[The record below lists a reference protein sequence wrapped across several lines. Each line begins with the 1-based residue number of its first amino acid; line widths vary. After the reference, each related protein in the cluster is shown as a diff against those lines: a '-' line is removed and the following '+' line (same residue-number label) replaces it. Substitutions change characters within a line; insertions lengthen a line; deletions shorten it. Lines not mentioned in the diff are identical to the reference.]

1 MRGEAPGHPLG
12 SAPRHQRAAGC
23 GTRFTSAVASTT
35 PPAPKAFG
43 EEGKVFKG
51 LTKPAHLTSPF
62 PQGALDTQL
71 LLVALPCPPRS
82 ACPQD
87 PCPSL
92 TDRPQPRQPG
102 WGKELGWLRAA
113 EQQEPGLGRTFLE
126 ILKEAATTGGAEP
139 GPHRSPKPGC
149 CRAAGMARGAA
160 TLPPALCGHRVH
172 QAHPASGTP
181 NNALLGAG
189 KHR

>member
-12 SAPRHQRAAGC
+12 SAPHTSEVLDAEPNSPPLWLPHHQPQRPLE
-23 GTRFTSAVASTT
+23 RRERSY
-35 PPAPKAFG
+35 
-43 EEGKVFKG
+43 KG
-51 LTKPAHLTSPF
+51 LTKPPDLTSPF
-62 PQGALDTQL
+62 PQGAPDMQL

-92 TDRPQPRQPG
+92 TDRPQLCQPG
-102 WGKELGWLRAA
+102 SGEELGWLRAA
-113 EQQEPGLGRTFLE
+113 EQQEPGLERTFLE

-160 TLPPALCGHRVH
+160 TLPPAPLWAQSAPSSPGKRDAK
-172 QAHPASGTP
+172 QRAARRW
-181 NNALLGAG
+181 